1 MYEISRGEKDPRQN
15 ERETENWSQ
24 LDQRSEVAAV
34 WRRQKRAH
42 CCLVLEGW
50 RYFSISHPRNLSMML
65 TRSKASSTKK
75 GLRGDM
81 SNFPVVKHSSD
92 NVHDES
98 TTTPLMETRSTP
110 RTTVDQATDGTI
122 SGNSSEPQSIDEDDL
137 CPICQLLL
145 CNPVTTGCRHT
156 LCKSCMA
163 TWADVSISMPN
174 MTIVSVDEEAVDFD
188 AATGLEAK
196 CPMCRTLT
204 TATQNPERR
213 RNLRQRYPKA
223 YWEREAEEAADE
235 ESNESVQTITVYIG
249 NRHELVTP
257 ASEDSNNQHQWTF
270 LVRPSRTDIIEEV
283 HIHLHPTFR
292 QNHIIRTRPPY
303 AVQRLGWGVFSI
315 LADVILKAGYSWVS
329 SDAEDSPDGA
339 SKGML
344 RLEWMLDFSS
354 FEGTGAM
361 GRCRLKVKSDRD
373 WNDDEDVRDRRE
385 WERVV
390 RQYER
395 DGRYEPDPE

>member
-1 MYEISRGEKDPRQN
+1 MSSALESNVEPPVNEQSNITSPTKRSRLRGLVDR
-15 ERETENWSQ
+15 
-24 LDQRSEVAAV
+24 AAV
-34 WRRQKRAH
+34 DA
-42 CCLVLEGW
+42 ENE
-50 RYFSISHPRNLSMML
+50 S
-65 TRSKASSTKK
+65 ASQT
-75 GLRGDM
+75 
-81 SNFPVVKHSSD
+81 
-92 NVHDES
+92 
-98 TTTPLMETRSTP
+98 
-110 RTTVDQATDGTI
+110 
-122 SGNSSEPQSIDEDDL
+122 QSIDEDDI
-137 CPICQLLL
+137 CPICQLLI

-163 TWADVSISMPN
+163 TWADVSVSMPH

-204 TATQNPERR
+204 TATQNPERER
-213 RNLRQRYPKA
+213 SLRERYPKA
-223 YWEREAEEAADE
+223 YRDREAEEAAAE
-235 ESNESVQTITVYIG
+235 ESSESVQTITVYIG

-257 ASEDSNNQHQWTF
+257 ASEDSHNHHQWTF
-270 LVRPSRTDIIEEV
+270 FVRPSRTDIIEEV

-292 QNHIIRTRPPY
+292 PNHIIRTRPPY
-303 AVQRLGWGVFSI
+303 AVQRLGWGVFSL

-339 SKGML
+339 AKGML

-373 WNDDEDVRDRRE
+373 WDDDEDVRDRRE
-385 WERVV
+385 LERVM